1 MEWLKK
7 EILIIISFW
16 QAYQKISCGLI
27 SGSQLLWYF
36 NTSVN
41 FGDILLSWWWHKIFI
56 CTIITWFLSLVLQTY
71 WRRSASNT
79 GSLKFLLIS
88 VAFCLCLVSYIHS
101 HICLVI
107 NCLWVTFRCPLVLQ
121 NLSTICLLY
130 VTNLMKS
137 TFYNTLSVH
146 SFPVLYFIYLTVNK
160 FY

>member
-1 MEWLKK
+1 MKK
-7 EILIIISFW
+7 EILIISSFW
-16 QAYQKISCGLI
+16 HFYQRNRHGLI

-41 FGDILLSWWWHKIFI
+41 FGDILLSWWWHKIFY
-56 CTIITWFLSLVLQTY
+56 CTIITWLLSLVLLQTY
-71 WRRSASNT
+71 WGRSASNT
-79 GSLKFLLIS
+79 VSLKFLLMS

-107 NCLWVTFRCPLVLQ
+107 NCLWVTFRCLLVWQ

-130 VTNLMKS
+130 VTNSMKS
-137 TFYNTLSVH
+137 SFYKTLSIH